1 MHAGE
6 KKIENHEAKW
16 KDASVYAIDK
26 CSYNLHFLM
35 PTVGLWEVMTKT
47 SHHYQVEFTKL
58 EHYLKEV
65 HPNMDPIVSHT

>member
-16 KDASVYAIDK
+16 KDAI
-26 CSYNLHFLM
+26 CLW
-35 PTVGLWEVMTKT
+35 TVGLWQVMTKT